1 MSEPLDPLQTH
12 SRARRRRARRM
23 LTQLRAD
30 ERETFLENLAQIVS
44 PNVGFFIFALL
55 AGLLIGVGFR
65 FEQRALL
72 FAGAL
77 VAHQMGPLMGLALSA
92 VTGSPRF
99 FLRML
104 ASFAVAGLLVAVT
117 SGLAGGLA
125 TGSESPFLLAYGHT
139 ELNLIDF
146 GLVMLGAGFLA
157 YYLAREERLA
167 PLAGAAVAYE
177 LFLPLGAAAIGLLRA
192 EPELWQG
199 AALTFALHLAWA
211 IVVAVAVLA
220 ALGFRPLTG
229 ASRSLVAAMA
239 LMGLVAILSAVG
251 LGASVMAILPTPPP
265 TPTATPTPTSTA
277 TITSTP
283 TITPTA
289 TITGTPTKTP
299 TPTVTPTPT
308 PQPASVNNTGGTGA
322 VVRVVS
328 DPLGAHIGFVE
339 EGSSILLLAGP
350 KQVGDFSW
358 WYIRFTTKF
367 SETIEGW
374 LLGDYISTAT
384 LTPSPTP

>member
-1 MSEPLDPLQTH
+1 
-12 SRARRRRARRM
+12 
-23 LTQLRAD
+23 
-30 ERETFLENLAQIVS
+30 
-44 PNVGFFIFALL
+44 
-55 AGLLIGVGFR
+55 
-65 FEQRALL
+65 
-72 FAGAL
+72 
-77 VAHQMGPLMGLALSA
+77 
-92 VTGSPRF
+92 
-99 FLRML
+99 ML

-117 SGLAGGLA
+117 AGLAGGLA
-125 TGSESPFLLAYGHT
+125 TGPESPFLLAYGHT

-146 GLVMLGAGFLA
+146 GLVMLSAGFLA

-192 EPELWQG
+192 EPDLWQG
-199 AALTFALHLAWA
+199 AALTFALHLVWA

-265 TPTATPTPTSTA
+265 TPTATSTPTETA

-289 TITGTPTKTP
+289 TL
-299 TPTVTPTPT
+299 
-308 PQPASVNNTGGTGA
+308 TGA
-322 VVRVVS
+322 VLWEDSTPATAGGAVVAGIPVTS
-328 DPLGAHIGFVE
+328 GALHAARSTSKAMADTTLCWIRFFSWSSFSYPAITCA
-339 EGSSILLLAGP
+339 GSSNSGTLGFNCLITRAWIPIAGAAVIP
-350 KQVGDFSW
+350 
-358 WYIRFTTKF
+358 
-367 SETIEGW
+367 
-374 LLGDYISTAT
+374 
-384 LTPSPTP
+384 

>member
-77 VAHQMGPLMGLALSA
+77 IAHQMGPLMGLALSA

-99 FLRML
+99 FMRML

-117 SGLAGGLA
+117 AGLVGGLA

-229 ASRSLVAAMA
+229 ASRSLIAAMA

-251 LGASVMAILPTPPP
+251 LGASV
-265 TPTATPTPTSTA
+265 
-277 TITSTP
+277 TSTP

-299 TPTVTPTPT
+299 TPTMTPTPT
-308 PQPASVNNTGGTGA
+308 PQPAHVNNTGGTGA

-350 KQVGDFSW
+350 KQVGDFSL

-367 SETIEGW
+367 GETFDGW

>member
-1 MSEPLDPLQTH
+1 MSESLDPLQTQT
-12 SRARRRRARRM
+12 RARRRRARRM

-30 ERETFLENLAQIVS
+30 DRETFLEDLAQIVS
-44 PNVGFFIFALL
+44 PNFGFFIFALL
-55 AGLLIGVGFR
+55 AGLLIGIGFR

-72 FAGAL
+72 VAGAL
-77 VAHQMGPLMGLALSA
+77 IAHQMGPLMGLALSA
-92 VTGSPRF
+92 VSGSPRF

-104 ASFAVAGLLVAVT
+104 AGFTVAGLIIAAT
-117 SGLAGGLA
+117 AGLAGGLA
-125 TGSESPFLLAYGHT
+125 TDSETSFLLAYGHT
-139 ELNLIDF
+139 ELNLVDF
-146 GLVMLGAGFLA
+146 SLVMLGAGLLA

-167 PLAGAAVAYE
+167 PLPSAAVAYE
-177 LFLPLGAAAIGLLRA
+177 LFLPLAAAAIGLLRA

-239 LMGLVAILSAVG
+239 LMGLVAILSAIG

-265 TPTATPTPTSTA
+265 TPTATATPPATA

-289 TITGTPTKTP
+289 TVTGTPTKTP
-299 TPTVTPTPT
+299 TPT
-308 PQPASVNNTGGTGA
+308 
-322 VVRVVS
+322 
-328 DPLGAHIGFVE
+328 
-339 EGSSILLLAGP
+339 
-350 KQVGDFSW
+350 
-358 WYIRFTTKF
+358 
-367 SETIEGW
+367 
-374 LLGDYISTAT
+374 
-384 LTPSPTP
+384 

>member
-1 MSEPLDPLQTH
+1 MSEPLDPLQTQT
-12 SRARRRRARRM
+12 RARRRRARRM

-30 ERETFLENLAQIVS
+30 DRETFLEDLAQIVS

-55 AGLLIGVGFR
+55 AGLLIGIGFR

-72 FAGAL
+72 VAGAL
-77 VAHQMGPLMGLALSA
+77 IAHQMGPLMGLALSA
-92 VTGSPRF
+92 VSGSPRF

-104 ASFAVAGLLVAVT
+104 AGFTVAGLIIAAT
-117 SGLAGGLA
+117 AGLAGGLA
-125 TGSESPFLLAYGHT
+125 TDSETSFLLAYGHT
-139 ELNLIDF
+139 ELNLVDF
-146 GLVMLGAGFLA
+146 SLVMLGAGLLA

-167 PLAGAAVAYE
+167 PLPSAAVAYE
-177 LFLPLGAAAIGLLRA
+177 LFLPLGAAAIGLLRS

-239 LMGLVAILSAVG
+239 LMGLVAILSAIG

-265 TPTATPTPTSTA
+265 TPTATATPPATA

-289 TITGTPTKTP
+289 TVTGTPTKTP

-308 PQPASVNNTGGTGA
+308 PQPAQVTNTGGTGA
-322 VVRVVS
+322 VVRVVP

-339 EGSSILLLAGP
+339 DGSPILILAGP
-350 KQVGDFSW
+350 TQIDESTW
-358 WYIRFTTKF
+358 WYIRFTTKL
-367 SETIEGW
+367 SETLEGW
-374 LLGDYISTAT
+374 LLGEYISTTIPA
-384 LTPSPTP
+384 LSPTP

>member
-1 MSEPLDPLQTH
+1 
-12 SRARRRRARRM
+12 M

-44 PNVGFFIFALL
+44 PNVGFFVFALL

-104 ASFAVAGLLVAVT
+104 TSFAVAGLLVAIT
-117 SGLAGGLA
+117 AGLAGGLA
-125 TGSESPFLLAYGHT
+125 TGSESPFFLAYGHT

-146 GLVMLGAGFLA
+146 GLVMLGAGLLA

-177 LFLPLGAAAIGLLRA
+177 LLLPLGAAAIGLLRA
-192 EPELWQG
+192 EPDLWQG

-265 TPTATPTPTSTA
+265 TPTATPTPSATA

-299 TPTVTPTPT
+299 TPTVTPTAT

-328 DPLGAHIGFVE
+328 
-339 EGSSILLLAGP
+339 S
-350 KQVGDFSW
+350 
-358 WYIRFTTKF
+358 
-367 SETIEGW
+367 
-374 LLGDYISTAT
+374 
-384 LTPSPTP
+384 